1 MNESELK
8 LGNNAV
14 SKTQADW
21 NVDTIAEQIFSDL
34 NGAFTRSKI
43 QEVLKE
49 VVPKYESARIQLY
62 VPIFIRRDA
71 VNQLKSMQT
80 PYAAPGVA
88 ISEANARNG
97 SRANSDPSPCRIVR
111 DEQDRRISTAL
122 RHLKPATRGDLI
134 ETTV

>member
-34 NGAFTRSKI
+34 NGSFTLSTI
-43 QEVLKE
+43 QEVLKK
-49 VVPKYESARIQLY
+49 VIPKYEGARIQTY

-71 VNQLKSMQT
+71 VNQLQSMPT
-80 PYAAPGVA
+80 TFASPVMA
-88 ISEANARNG
+88 INEADGRDE
-97 SRANSDPSPCRIVR
+97 SLANSDPSPRGIAR
-111 DEQDRRISTAL
+111 DEQDKTIGTGL
-122 RHLKPATRGDLI
+122 IHWKPAT
-134 ETTV
+134 